1 MRAIRPDEAT
11 RRRTHKPETIS
22 WQCKDVGDENT
33 TCCRRGSRNYEKED
47 AKNGILPLF
56 PTTFNNQKKR

>member
-1 MRAIRPDEAT
+1 MKTQLAAGG
-11 RRRTHKPETIS
+11 H
-22 WQCKDVGDENT
+22 N
-33 TCCRRGSRNYEKED
+33 EKED

>member
-1 MRAIRPDEAT
+1 MAI
-11 RRRTHKPETIS
+11 KP
-22 WQCKDVGDENT
+22 QLAAG
-33 TCCRRGSRNYEKED
+33 GHYEKED